1 MASWAKIPWASCGW
15 RPPSLVETWKEPQ
28 PGHQAERIRTS
39 FHSMQDERWQR
50 IQESREGLTHPHQV
64 KLSTSKIILICFF
77 PLKEGVS
84 KQ

>member
-39 FHSMQDERWQR
+39 FHSMQDE
-50 IQESREGLTHPHQV
+50 
-64 KLSTSKIILICFF
+64 SKKAERDSLI
-77 PLKEGVS
+77 PIKS
-84 KQ
+84 N

>member
-1 MASWAKIPWASCGW
+1 MASWAKIPWASWGW

-28 PGHQAERIRTS
+28 PEHQAERIRTS

-50 IQESREGLTHPHQV
+50 IQESREGLAHPHQV
-64 KLSTSKIILICFF
+64 KQYLKDHSHLFF